1 LFRQHIGTS
10 SLFFFAFLEILTEHK
25 LKLVTLR
32 SLVDVVDKDLADSRR
47 SIPV

>member
-1 LFRQHIGTS
+1 MSINIITILGI
-10 SLFFFAFLEILTEHK
+10 FLEILTEHK